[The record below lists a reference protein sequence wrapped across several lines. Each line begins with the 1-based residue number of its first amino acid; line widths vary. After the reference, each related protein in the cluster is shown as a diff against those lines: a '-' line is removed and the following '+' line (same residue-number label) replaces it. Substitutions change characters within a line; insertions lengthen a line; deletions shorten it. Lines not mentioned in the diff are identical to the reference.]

1 MKKVVSNWLSRYFN
15 NEEAVLLAAMFVAFV
30 IVIATLGGV
39 LGPFF
44 ASLIIAF
51 LLQGVVNALRR
62 FGASHRFAVI
72 SAFVLFLM
80 ALVATLVGLV
90 PIVGRQISLLLGEVP
105 NMIGRSQA
113 FLVALPERYAEY
125 VTEAQFQLIF
135 SRISAEVA
143 DIAEQVLTFSLSS
156 FPSLLG
162 IAIYLVLVPVL
173 VFFMLYDK
181 DQLIAFVVSLLP
193 EKRPMMSSIWSE
205 MNVQFAN
212 YVRGKVIEILIVGA
226 LSFVAFLIMGLNYAA
241 LLALLVGLSVLIPYI
256 GATVVTIPVLIVG
269 FMQWGYSS
277 EFFWLFLVYGAI
289 QFFDGNVLVPLL
301 FSEVVNLHPV
311 AIIMAVLLFGGIW
324 GFWGI
329 FFAIPLATL
338 VKAVFNAWPDAQL
351 IDSDENSN

>member
-1 MKKVVSNWLSRYFN
+1 
-15 NEEAVLLAAMFVAFV
+15 
-30 IVIATLGGV
+30 
-39 LGPFF
+39 
-44 ASLIIAF
+44 
-51 LLQGVVNALRR
+51 
-62 FGASHRFAVI
+62 
-72 SAFVLFLM
+72 
-80 ALVATLVGLV
+80 
-90 PIVGRQISLLLGEVP
+90 
-105 NMIGRSQA
+105 
-113 FLVALPERYAEY
+113 VALPERYAEY

>member
-1 MKKVVSNWLSRYFN
+1 MKKVLSDWLSRYFN
-15 NEEAVLLAAMFVAFV
+15 NEEAVLLAVMFLAFM
-30 IVIATLGGV
+30 IIIATLGGV

-51 LLQGVVNALRR
+51 LFQGVVNGLRK
-62 FGASHRFAVI
+62 FGASHQLAVI

-80 ALVATLVGLV
+80 ALIATLVGLV

-105 NMIGRSQA
+105 NMIGRSQT
-113 FLVALPERYAEY
+113 FLAGLPEQYGEY

-135 SRISAEVA
+135 SRISTEVA
-143 DIAEQVLTFSLSS
+143 NIAEQVLTFSLSS
-156 FPSLLG
+156 FPSLLA

-173 VFFMLYDK
+173 VFFMLYDR
-181 DQLIAFVVSLLP
+181 DQLILFVVSLLP

-212 YVRGKVIEILIVGA
+212 YVRGKAIEILIIGS
-226 LSFVAFLIMGLNYAA
+226 LSFIAFLVMDLNYAA

-256 GATVVTIPVLIVG
+256 GATVVTIPVLVIG

-277 EFFWLFLVYGAI
+277 EFFWLFFVYGAI

-338 VKAVFNAWPDAQL
+338 VKAVFNAWPDSGGIALDQQT
-351 IDSDENSN
+351 D